1 MKKIRGIDKRVTME
15 QLAQLAGVTD
25 KGVYK
30 ALNLRR
36 ISMTYIEPPEF
47 HLMDQTLLE
56 WIYKETHRSRK
67 KNMDARFRR
76 LDIGLPAVKEYV
88 GRSRRS
94 TKRAE
99 SIPSSKPKEKSSAK
113 SNSSK
118 FVKEVY
124 DGLRNLTE
132 AMEEIHALLSLMG
145 MMEGKISEAISFKRE
160 CKPIKDVRNAETYDA
175 KSCEDMLEDLHNVP
189 ETERTVYTNA
199 WLKTISGWRD
209 KGNDFTIKHKQI
221 ILATW
226 ISQFEN

>member
-88 GRSRRS
+88 DRSRRS
-94 TKRAE
+94 TKRAK
-99 SIPSSKPKEKSSAK
+99 SKSPSNPKDESSAK
-113 SNSSK
+113 ANSSK

-132 AMEEIHALLSLMG
+132 SMEEIQSTQDALLSLMG
-145 MMEGKISEAISFKRE
+145 TMEGKISEAISFKRK
-160 CKPIKDVRNAETYDA
+160 CKPIKDVGNAETYDA
-175 KSCEDMLEDLHNVP
+175 KSCEDMLEDLHNV
-189 ETERTVYTNA
+189 
-199 WLKTISGWRD
+199 
-209 KGNDFTIKHKQI
+209 I